1 MFIDAGDLSPADT
14 YRLLVGSVVPR
25 PIAWVTS
32 GHDPVNLAPFS
43 SFAWVSQH
51 PAMLGF
57 TVNKR
62 ASGRKDT
69 VRNIEGYGEFV
80 VNIADE
86 SMLEA
91 LHASSEWMP
100 PEVGEAD
107 RLGLVLED
115 SRIIGVPGL
124 RDAPVRMEC
133 RYHST
138 TAFSPTGGEF
148 VVGTVVAWSIR
159 DDVVRLGSTGAAS
172 IDTQRLRPIGRLA
185 GPRYTPLGDVVELPP
200 VAGG

>member
-1 MFIDAGDLSPADT
+1 MFIDAAGLFPADT

-32 GHDPVNLAPFS
+32 GRDPVNLAPFS
-43 SFAWVSQH
+43 SFTWVSQH

-57 TVNKR
+57 TVNRR
-62 ASGRKDT
+62 AHGRKDT
-69 VRNIEGYGEFV
+69 VRNIEAFGEYV

-86 SMLEA
+86 SMLES
-91 LHASSEWMP
+91 LHASSEGMP
-100 PEVGEAD
+100 PDVGEAD
-107 RLGLVLED
+107 RLGLALED
-115 SRIIGVPGL
+115 SRVIGIPGL
-124 RDAPVRMEC
+124 ADAPVRMEC

-159 DDVVRLGSTGAAS
+159 DDIVRVGSTGAAS
-172 IDTQRLRPIGRLA
+172 IDTELLRPIGRLA
-185 GPRYTPLGDVVELPP
+185 GPRYTPLGHVVELPP
-200 VAGG
+200 VPGG

>member
-1 MFIDAGDLSPADT
+1 MFIDAADLSPADT

-43 SFAWVSQH
+43 SFTWVSQH

-57 TVNKR
+57 TVNRR
-62 ASGRKDT
+62 AETRKDT
-69 VRNIEGYGEFV
+69 VRNIEEHGEYV

-86 SMLEA
+86 TLLA
-91 LHASSEWMP
+91 PLHASSEWMP

-107 RLGLVLED
+107 RLGLPLEA
-115 SRIIGVPGL
+115 SRLIGVPGL

-138 TAFSPTGGEF
+138 NAFSPTGGEF

-159 DDVVRLGSTGAAS
+159 DDIVRTGSTGAAS
-172 IDTQRLRPIGRLA
+172 IDTELLRPIGRLA
-185 GPRYTPLGDVVELPP
+185 GPRYTPLGHVVELPP
-200 VAGG
+200 VPGG

>member
-1 MFIDAGDLSPADT
+1 MFIDAAGLSPADT

-32 GHDPVNLAPFS
+32 GREPVNLAPFS
-43 SFAWVSQH
+43 SFTWVSQH

-62 ASGRKDT
+62 ANGRKDT
-69 VRNIEGYGEFV
+69 VRNIEEQGEFV

-86 SMLEA
+86 AMLEA

-107 RLGLVLED
+107 RLGLALAE
-115 SRIIGVPGL
+115 SRVIGIPGL
-124 RDAPVRMEC
+124 ADAPVRMEC

-159 DDVVRLGSTGAAS
+159 DDIVRLGSTGAAS
-172 IDTQRLRPIGRLA
+172 IDTELLRPIGRLA
-185 GPRYTPLGDVVELPP
+185 GPRYTPLGEVVELPP
-200 VAGG
+200 VPGG